1 MVLGSYVDDAFG
13 GAQRSKVAQA
23 FVDFISGEGA
33 RLGAVI
39 NAKKTEGPAASLV
52 ILGLLYDARAQVC
65 ALDPTKVTKYS
76 DRIRLVIKKG
86 EATSKE
92 LEKLVGNLGFAA

>member
-13 GAQRSKVAQA
+13 GALRTKVAQELI
-23 FVDFISGEGA
+23 DFIGSVGA
-33 RLGAVI
+33 RLGALI
-39 NAKKTEGPAASLV
+39 NAKKTEGPAVSLV
-52 ILGLLYDARAQVC
+52 ILGLLYDAQAQVC
-65 ALDPTKVTKYS
+65 ALDPAKVIKYS
-76 DRIRLVIKKG
+76 FRIRLIIEKG

>member
-1 MVLGSYVDDAFG
+1 MDDAFG

-23 FVDFISGEGA
+23 FVDFIISRAGA

-65 ALDPTKVTKYS
+65 ALDPTKVTRYS